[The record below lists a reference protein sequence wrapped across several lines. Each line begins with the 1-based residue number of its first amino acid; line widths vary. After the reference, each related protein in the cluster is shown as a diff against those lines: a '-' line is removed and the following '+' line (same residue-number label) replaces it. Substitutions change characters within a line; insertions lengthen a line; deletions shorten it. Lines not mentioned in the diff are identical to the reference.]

1 MTGGSGWRLAVGK
14 CTSQLGRHAVP
25 TLPNFAQELSGRS
38 DGQAV
43 HASAEK
49 VVEVIPIKR
58 QEISGLLAKGGN
70 DYRAIFGGPVDE
82 RPIKRQPRGC
92 RNEGGPDNLVPA

>member
-1 MTGGSGWRLAVGK
+1 MPGWVGEVRSRAGGSGWRLAVGK

-49 VVEVIPIKR
+49 VMEVIPVQR
-58 QEISGLLAKGGN
+58 QEKVGLLA
-70 DYRAIFGGPVDE
+70 
-82 RPIKRQPRGC
+82 
-92 RNEGGPDNLVPA
+92 